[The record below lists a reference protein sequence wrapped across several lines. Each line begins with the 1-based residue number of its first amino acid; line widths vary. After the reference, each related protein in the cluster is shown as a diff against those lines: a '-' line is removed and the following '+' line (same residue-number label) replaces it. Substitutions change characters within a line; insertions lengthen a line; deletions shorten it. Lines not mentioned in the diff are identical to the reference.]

1 MPEAVIVQ
9 PPLLLSKEFIDYPY
23 FSNLGAYQ
31 AASILRSC
39 GFHVG
44 VVDGLI
50 GEGGDLLETGELAW
64 LGEHRDTFLE
74 RLGDIRADLVI
85 VHASSFLRAEPG
97 RRWLLELVKELQAG
111 KHDMLVMAEMVVGG
125 MHYIESEPRD
135 WLNDLPGLDLYL
147 RYEGDRLLARLASE
161 FADGLRPEREIWEE
175 RLSFPLDDLPAPA
188 YDLLDHE
195 NYFSFLRRALQVPWR
210 PGPIPAEPLRTLP
223 IVTARGCPYGCIF
236 CSSGPGLEGGDS
248 RRYRPVPWPR
258 VESWIR
264 RWIGEFKLER
274 IVVLDDVAN
283 LDRHRFSALLD
294 MLEAFDLRVEF
305 PNGLR
310 ADRLAEGDIRRLAG
324 RTSGLKVSLESASVR
339 VQNEV
344 LGKRLDP
351 QSVERVA
358 EWCKRYELG
367 LQVHYLV
374 GIPGENRSEIVH
386 TLQTAR
392 RFLDTYAARPLVQFA
407 VPLPGT
413 ELNKICR
420 EKEFVQD
427 QPEDWHACFQHR
439 PIIQTTEFDPQFL
452 EQAVG
457 AFRLATA
464 PKTARKVIV
473 NLTYL
478 CNNHCVFCAVGDR
491 VRRHAGTGEVIDALR
506 RYRSEGFEL
515 LDIDGGEPTLH
526 PGLFEVI
533 AQGRALGFERIT
545 LVTNGRRLSYHDY
558 ADTLARSGVDEVLVS
573 LHAPDASCQARITGV
588 ADSFDQTVTGI
599 QNILFCLGSPDRVAV
614 NTTLVADNL
623 ASVPQLGHLL
633 SELGVRRWNLQV
645 VTPFGRAASDQLP
658 RQDDLRRILGGLLDD
673 PPGGMHIQ
681 VINCPPCLLQGH
693 EEVAAA
699 DFDKSSRDMVFVGEA
714 GENLQA
720 FLAQCRRQDDRCL
733 ACAWATCC
741 PGFYVFGED
750 NS

>member
-9 PPLLLSKEFIDYPY
+9 PPLLLSREFIDYPY

-39 GFHVG
+39 GFEVA
-44 VVDGLI
+44 VVDGLL
-50 GEGGDLLETGELAW
+50 GEGGLRETGKQAW
-64 LGEHRDTFLE
+64 LGEPADSFMEKLA
-74 RLGDIRADLVI
+74 GIRADLVI
-85 VHASSFLRAEPG
+85 VHASSFLRSAPG
-97 RRWLLELVKELQAG
+97 KNWLVELMNGFQAAG
-111 KHDMLVMAEMVVGG
+111 HDLLVLAEMVTGG
-125 MHYIESEPRD
+125 MHYVESDPRD
-135 WLNDLPGLDLYL
+135 WLNDIPGLDLYL
-147 RYEGDRLLARLASE
+147 RYEGDRLLARLAGE
-161 FADGLRPEREIWEE
+161 YTDGLKPEREIWEE
-175 RLSFPLDDLPAPA
+175 RLSFSLDELPAPA

-195 NYFSFLRRALQVPWR
+195 SYFASLRRALKAPWR

-223 IVTARGCPYGCIF
+223 IVTARGCPYGCVF

-264 RWIGEFKLER
+264 GWVGKFELER

-283 LDRHRFSALLD
+283 LDRRRFCALLD
-294 MLEAFDLRVEF
+294 MLESLELRVEF

-310 ADRLAEGDIRRLAG
+310 ADRLAEDDIRRLAG
-324 RTSGLKVSLESASVR
+324 LTSGLKVSLESASVR

-358 EWCKRYELG
+358 EWCKRYELD
-367 LQVHYLV
+367 LQVHCLV
-374 GIPGENRSEIVH
+374 GIPGEIRSEIVH

-392 RFLDTYAARPLVQFA
+392 RFLETYAARPLVQFA

-413 ELNKICR
+413 ELDKICR
-420 EKEFVQD
+420 EKKFVQD
-427 QPEDWHACFQHR
+427 RPEDWQACFQHV
-439 PIIQTTEFDPQFL
+439 PIIHTAEFDPRFL

-457 AFRLATA
+457 AFRLAIA
-464 PKTARKVIV
+464 PGALRKVIV

-478 CNNHCVFCAVGDR
+478 CNNHCIFCAVGDR
-491 VRRHAGTGEVIDALR
+491 VRRHAGTGDVIEALR

-545 LVTNGRRLSYHDY
+545 LVTNGRRLSYHAY
-558 ADTLARSGVDEVLVS
+558 ADTLARSGVNEVLVS
-573 LHAPDASCQARITGV
+573 LHAPDASGQARITGV
-588 ADSFDQTVTGI
+588 TESFDQTLAGI
-599 QNILFCLGSPDRVAV
+599 RNILKCLASTDRVAV

-623 ASVPQLGHLL
+623 ISVPQLGRLL
-633 SELGVRRWNLQV
+633 SDLGVRRWNLQV
-645 VTPFGRAASDQLP
+645 VTPFGRAESAQLP
-658 RQDDLRRILGGLLDD
+658 REEDLRTILGGLLDE
-673 PPGGMHIQ
+673 PPGRMHIQ
-681 VINCPPCLLQGH
+681 IVNCPPCLIPGH
-693 EEVAAA
+693 EEAAA
-699 DFDKSSRDMVFVGEA
+699 MDFGKSSRDMVFVGEE

-720 FLAQCRRQDDRCL
+720 FLANRRRQDERCL
-733 ACAWATCC
+733 GCAWATCC
-741 PGFYVFGED
+741 PGFYVFDERD
-750 NS
+750 